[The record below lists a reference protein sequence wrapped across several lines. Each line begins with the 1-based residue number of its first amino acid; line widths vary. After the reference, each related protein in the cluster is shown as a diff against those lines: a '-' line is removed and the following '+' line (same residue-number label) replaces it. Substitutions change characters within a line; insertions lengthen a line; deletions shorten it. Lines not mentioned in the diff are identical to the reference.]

1 MRAESL
7 LKFRLDLQSQYEK
20 GEISYPT
27 LIELY
32 QAEQRKDF
40 AELSTVADQN
50 CPHCFGR
57 AYTSWNTLLEI
68 YSPCRCLIKNVAK
81 LELESRKN

>member
-7 LKFRLDLQSQYEK
+7 LKFRLDLQERYEK

-32 QAEQRKDF
+32 KEEQRKDF
-40 AELSTVADQN
+40 AELSDVADTN

-57 AYTSWNTLLEI
+57 AYTDWNTTLEI
-68 YSPCRCLIKNVAK
+68 YVPCRCIQKNIMK
-81 LELESRKN
+81 LQLESRKN